1 MSTTSTPTTAN
12 PTGST
17 PAPAPPALNFTN
29 IQGDIILGLPKKV
42 EEYVF
47 FQITDTHLF
56 KKQLN
61 QVIPYITTMAEVQHD
76 LDLIAAHK
84 KLDKNTLIK
93 LTGTNISFSQFG
105 LTKLG
110 ITEDLGDVTFKAGQ
124 AKDAE
129 ALGDKGTGTG
139 DSFVPNWDQGFKNQ
153 IDGLLLFSAESKET
167 LAERRA
173 ELHKVLHGCYHVV
186 EALFCNVRPGAEKGH
201 EHFGFLDGI
210 SEPGVTGS
218 TKLHKG
224 QDAVS
229 PAVFLLGNDMDT
241 RTSTLAKDGSFLAF
255 RKLNQLVPEFNS
267 FLLHNGTGLDGMTP
281 QEGAD
286 FLGARLVGR
295 WKSGAPIDIATLK
308 DDPALGADP
317 ERNNDFNFSFT
328 NPDDQTDQ
336 TRCPFAAHIRKAYP
350 RQDLEKFVNIDK
362 NRIIRQGCPFGP
374 ELTHEETHEGRTL
387 QERGLAFACYQ
398 SVLANG
404 FSFIQKSWVNTTT
417 FPPKQN
423 PDGSTLSPGFDPLI
437 GQAGS
442 NTRSMVGFDP
452 KAQGNSLS
460 LPAEF
465 VVSRGGEYFFV
476 PSIRA
481 LKEVFAVAF

>member
-1 MSTTSTPTTAN
+1 
-12 PTGST
+12 
-17 PAPAPPALNFTN
+17 
-29 IQGDIILGLPKKV
+29 
-42 EEYVF
+42 
-47 FQITDTHLF
+47 
-56 KKQLN
+56 
-61 QVIPYITTMAEVQHD
+61 
-76 LDLIAAHK
+76 
-84 KLDKNTLIK
+84 
-93 LTGTNISFSQFG
+93 
-105 LTKLG
+105 
-110 ITEDLGDVTFKAGQ
+110 
-124 AKDAE
+124 
-129 ALGDKGTGTG
+129 
-139 DSFVPNWDQGFKNQ
+139 
-153 IDGLLLFSAESKET
+153 
-167 LAERRA
+167 
-173 ELHKVLHGCYHVV
+173 
-186 EALFCNVRPGAEKGH
+186 
-201 EHFGFLDGI
+201 
-210 SEPGVTGS
+210 
-218 TKLHKG
+218 
-224 QDAVS
+224 
-229 PAVFLLGNDMDT
+229 
-241 RTSTLAKDGSFLAF
+241 
-255 RKLNQLVPEFNS
+255 
-267 FLLHNGTGLDGMTP
+267 MTP

-317 ERNNDFNFSFT
+317 ERNNDFDFSFT

-374 ELTHEETHEGRTL
+374 ELTHEEKHEGRTL